1 MLFPQHACH
10 YAHYDLY
17 DCIVAVPT
25 AACACQ
31 YDVAIL
37 ESATMFEKLFV
48 PFEVVARISRNG
60 LKAVLWDAFLRN
72 TVRTTGSRKKPYR
85 EHTVTTEFEGMH
97 TRG

>member
-1 MLFPQHACH
+1 MLFPQHAYH

-60 LKAVLWDAFLRN
+60 LKAVLWDAFLKK
-72 TVRTTGSRKKPYR
+72 TVSTTGSRKKPNK
-85 EHTVTTEFEGMH
+85 EHTATTEFEGMH
-97 TRG
+97 TTG